1 MKTNTLSINI
11 EYVGIKKNIQVLI
24 SEEHLRDVMGIDG
37 ATYLNENAEAIIKD
51 FSALMLLNCPVKF
64 LKTP

>member
-37 ATYLNENAEAIIKD
+37 ATYLNENAEAII
-51 FSALMLLNCPVKF
+51 
-64 LKTP
+64 

>member
-24 SEEHLRDVMGIDG
+24 SEEHLRDVMGIEFGISLIVSAIVDISG
-37 ATYLNENAEAIIKD
+37 PVFATL
-51 FSALMLLNCPVKF
+51 ALF
-64 LKTP
+64 L